1 MTFVA
6 ISALRVKRK
15 QKVQN
20 KLYMNA
26 IKIWDVAYKG
36 QLLGHC
42 LPTFGR

>member
-1 MTFVA
+1 M
-6 ISALRVKRK
+6 IGALRVKRK

-36 QLLGHC
+36 EESGDC